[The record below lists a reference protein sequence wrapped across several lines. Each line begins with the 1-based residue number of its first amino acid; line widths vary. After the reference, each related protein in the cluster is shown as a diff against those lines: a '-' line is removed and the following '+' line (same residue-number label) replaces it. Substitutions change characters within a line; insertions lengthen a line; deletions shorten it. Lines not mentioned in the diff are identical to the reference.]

1 MGNEKSKL
9 PMNFDHV
16 QLPNS
21 AYFLN
26 NQSGASAARSG
37 YYQTLNRTTVS
48 YCFWSWNFLDIEVK
62 AFPAIITGWHLGY
75 LNGQGSGGLPVII
88 HSNPSLLINWEVF
101 HKHLGGYETLNTS
114 VDIWLGNIEET
125 NPTKPTTE
133 VMIWMNHIHQRPLGF
148 FIETIYIWGKPFD
161 LYAYWGTSTKWKVFT
176 FIQKQQTWAFL
187 NSDLFDFFK
196 YLWITKQWVDGRQYI
211 LGIEAGN
218 EIIQGQ
224 GSFTH
229 KYSLKVN

>member
-1 MGNEKSKL
+1 MRSISSPKWVLSNLKQNNSILLLLKL
-9 PMNFDHV
+9 KLSWHRGQSF
-16 QLPNS
+16 S
-21 AYFLN
+21 SN
-26 NQSGASAARSG
+26 N
-37 YYQTLNRTTVS
+37 NRLALRV
-48 YCFWSWNFLDIEVK
+48 
-62 AFPAIITGWHLGY
+62 
-75 LNGQGSGGLPVII
+75 LNGQCSGGLPVII

-101 HKHLGGYETLNTS
+101 HKNLGGYETLNTS